1 MIDKSL
7 LEDKK
12 VRIQAIAVAIAV
24 LLILFRGISTGLDLR
39 GGSLIQIQTERPL
52 SPSEMDRVAS
62 IMDQRMR
69 GGLGVRDVSV
79 TPWGEEFLIIRIAGV
94 APEEA
99 EKLVGKPGKLLVRI
113 GNVTAFTGEELQ
125 RVDPFGRSSASGSWG
140 VPFTI
145 TQEAARRFRDA
156 AVATNFEF
164 VNMYM
169 DEGSRI
175 TATTDRKPDED
186 LLERMGF
193 AGSGKM
199 STSETSL
206 AGFVTVLTLD
216 LTLEEIGERGKEKI
230 EGALQA
236 GGLRE
241 IKYERSGLV
250 NSAPISPNL
259 QEELAA
265 GQVVR
270 SLILETGS
278 SDEARLDAKRI
289 EAILRS
295 GALPIRVSIVGS
307 FGVSPALG
315 EDFTRSAIGAGI
327 LAIIGVSAVIYARY
341 RRPLLVVPVIVT
353 GLSEVAMILG
363 VASLINWD
371 IDLPAIAGIIAAIG
385 TGVDN
390 QIVILDEIML
400 QRERSIRFRIQ
411 SAFFIVMGSY
421 FTLVAAM
428 MPLFL
433 IGLGMLE
440 GFAITT
446 IIGATTGVFITRPA
460 FARIAEQ
467 LLAK

>member
-1 MIDKSL
+1 MKEKPL
-7 LEDKK
+7 LEDT
-12 VRIQAIAVAIAV
+12 RIRILAIAVAAAV
-24 LLILFRGISTGLDLR
+24 FLILFRGVSTGLDLR
-39 GGSLIQIQTERPL
+39 GGSLIQVQTERPL

-94 APEEA
+94 APEDA
-99 EKLVGKPGKLLVRI
+99 EKLVGKPGKLVVRI

-125 RVDPFGRSSASGSWG
+125 RVDPFGRAGVSGSWG

-156 AVATNFEF
+156 AVATNFEQ
-164 VNMYM
+164 VYMYM
-169 DEGSRI
+169 DEGTKI
-175 TATTDRKPDED
+175 TVTTDKQPNEA
-186 LLERMGF
+186 LLEELGF
-193 AGSGKM
+193 AGRGKM
-199 STSETSL
+199 TASVASL
-206 AGFVTVLTLD
+206 AGFATTITLD
-216 LTLEEIGERGKEKI
+216 LTLDELGERGKERI
-230 EGALQA
+230 ESFLRDSGV
-236 GGLRE
+236 RE

-259 QEELAA
+259 QAELAA
-265 GQVVR
+265 GQTAR

-278 SDEARLDAKRI
+278 SEEGRLDAKRI

-315 EDFTRSAIGAGI
+315 EDFTRSAIMAGI
-327 LAIIGVSAVIYARY
+327 LAVAGVSAVIYLRY
-341 RRPLLVVPVIVT
+341 RTPKVVVPVIAT
-353 GLSEVAMILG
+353 GVSEVVIILG
-363 VASLINWD
+363 VASLIKWD

-390 QIVILDEIML
+390 QIVILDEIL
-400 QRERSIRFRIQ
+400 QRERSIRFRMQ
-411 SAFFIVMGSY
+411 SAFFVVMGSY

-428 MPLFL
+428 VPLFL

-440 GFAITT
+440 GFAVTT
-446 IIGATTGVFITRPA
+446 IIGATSGVFITRPA
-460 FARIAEQ
+460 FARVAEQ
-467 LLAK
+467 LLSK